1 MVASARMRGHNEKF
15 WDTAAKKCG
24 TEKAV
29 SEFFERRNQ
38 HISPINPGNHMALR
52 RRRVRALNAA
62 TQREHQENQYDE
74 T

>member
-15 WDTAAKKCG
+15 WDYAAKKCG

-29 SEFFERRNQ
+29 SEFF
-38 HISPINPGNHMALR
+38 G
-52 RRRVRALNAA
+52 
-62 TQREHQENQYDE
+62 E